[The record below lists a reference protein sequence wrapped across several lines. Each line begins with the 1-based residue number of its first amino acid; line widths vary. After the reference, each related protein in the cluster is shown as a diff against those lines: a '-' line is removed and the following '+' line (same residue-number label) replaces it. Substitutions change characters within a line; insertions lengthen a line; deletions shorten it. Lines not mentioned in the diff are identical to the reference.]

1 MKRAKISYD
10 AAMHGY
16 TFFVTNWLMSCNCIK
31 KNIESARY
39 NPTTTTTFTP
49 HPLPTTLQ
57 KRCIGSGTLKAAPQA
72 LAKLCSVCSKFV
84 LCLSCYALRPC
95 LIQTE
100 VTFQLHRTWRGFFFC
115 DPIYHMHTLC
125 VCEKMVIYLGIKT
138 PQSRKERKYT
148 WQKNARISCS
158 RNDWKY
164 TYIVS

>member
-31 KNIESARY
+31 KDIESARY
-39 NPTTTTTFTP
+39 NPTTTTTP
-49 HPLPTTLQ
+49 QPLPTTLQ

-72 LAKLCSVCSKFV
+72 LVAELCSVCSKFV

-100 VTFQLHRTWRGFFFC
+100 VTFQLHRTWRGFFFLW
-115 DPIYHMHTLC
+115 PHIPHAYFVRLWENGH
-125 VCEKMVIYLGIKT
+125 ILGNKNPT
-138 PQSRKERKYT
+138 KQERTQVYVAK
-148 WQKNARISCS
+148 KR
-158 RNDWKY
+158 
-164 TYIVS
+164 TYIV